1 MTVVDNASP
10 DNSLETVADL
20 PIRAVRAG
28 RNGGFAAGCNLG
40 IAEGQAPYVLLIN
53 PDARIERDDLQT
65 LVEVLDQDPDVG
77 LAAPLILEED
87 GSMAFS
93 QRRFPRLR
101 STFAQ
106 ALFLHRIWPRASW
119 TDELIRNPEA
129 YEHPGS
135 PDWVSG
141 ACMLIRREALEAVD
155 GLDEDFFLYCEDI
168 DLCARIRNA
177 GWSIG
182 FEPTASMQHE
192 GGASRAREQL
202 FPVYA
207 RNRILYTRKH
217 SRRAAVPLQRLGVAL
232 GHATH
237 AITSADAPEGRLR
250 SYARLRGG
258 PPGPAGHSLGW
269 RLAMCGIT
277 GAFRIDGGHAPPLPL
292 HVLRHMTE
300 QIEYRGPDDAGFVCD
315 EGCSLGA
322 RRLSIID
329 VEGGHQPFGDER
341 GRIWAAQNGEIYN
354 HESLR
359 SELSSAATCCGA
371 GATRRYSRTSTRS
384 TDRS

>member
-1 MTVVDNASP
+1 VTASDKPIRVDSVTVAYNSARTLRGCVEHLAQIDWVSVTVVDNASP
-10 DNSLETVADL
+10 DDSVETVADL
-20 PIRAVRAG
+20 PIHTVRAG

-53 PDARIERDDLQT
+53 PDARIEREDLQT
-65 LVEVLDQDPDVG
+65 LVDVLDHDPHVG
-77 LAAPLILEED
+77 LAAPLILEDD

-93 QRRFPRLR
+93 QRRFPQLR

-119 TDELIRNPEA
+119 TDELVRNPEA
-129 YEHPGS
+129 YEHSGS

-141 ACMLIRREALEAVD
+141 ACMLIRREALEAID

-182 FEPTASMQHE
+182 FEPAASMQHE

-207 RNRILYTRKH
+207 RNRVLYTRKH
-217 SRRAAVPLQRLGVAL
+217 SRRAAVPLQRIGVAL

-237 AITSADAPEGRLR
+237 AITSLTRPRVAYGHMRAFAAVLLGLQGIPW
-250 SYARLRGG
+250 GG
-258 PPGPAGHSLGW
+258 G
-269 RLAMCGIT
+269 
-277 GAFRIDGGHAPPLPL
+277 
-292 HVLRHMTE
+292 
-300 QIEYRGPDDAGFVCD
+300 
-315 EGCSLGA
+315 
-322 RRLSIID
+322 
-329 VEGGHQPFGDER
+329 
-341 GRIWAAQNGEIYN
+341 
-354 HESLR
+354 
-359 SELSSAATCCGA
+359 
-371 GATRRYSRTSTRS
+371 
-384 TDRS
+384 